1 MGNPGVTRPNER
13 SGDRGRDK
21 PALAYRLT
29 DTYGLVLLLI
39 ILDYIVVSTLFGTA
53 WGKFISIFFLA
64 STLLF
69 TLRVSRSRRI
79 WQLMAA
85 IYLVVI
91 TVSALI
97 SIFIPGDEKFSQVL
111 GTVAGSLLL
120 VTPFVILR
128 RVIAHPVVTTETVLG
143 AVCVYLI
150 IGFSFAFIYSMLAL
164 VSPPPFFTGV
174 STTTIDETL
183 FFSYSTLTTVG
194 YGNLVPSI
202 QSGPNLCHA
211 GSALRPDL
219 PCPHRCPAGLTLG
232 AAGATVARSW
242 KVEGCP
248 HPVRR
253 PRAPGD
259 LGRPS
264 SYSQR
269 LSGILSQFAPSLW
282 AVPVCLP
289 QADAARARPARDAS
303 YPQPPSIR
311 SGKWRRDPPHFGRWW

>member
-1 MGNPGVTRPNER
+1 MGNPGVTRPSER
-13 SGDRGRDK
+13 SGVRGRDK

-97 SIFIPGDEKFSQVL
+97 SIFIPGDEKFSQLL
-111 GTVAGSLLL
+111 GTLAGSLLL

-174 STTTIDETL
+174 SKTTIDETL

-202 QSGPNLCHA
+202 SLGQTFAMLE
-211 GSALRPDL
+211 ALFGQIYL
-219 PCPHRCPAGLTLG
+219 VLI
-232 AAGATVARSW
+232 VARLVSLW
-242 KVEGCP
+242 GQQVRPLPGMEGGKLP
-248 HPVRR
+248 PSSSEAEG
-253 PRAPGD
+253 PRAT
-259 LGRPS
+259 
-264 SYSQR
+264 
-269 LSGILSQFAPSLW
+269 
-282 AVPVCLP
+282 
-289 QADAARARPARDAS
+289 
-303 YPQPPSIR
+303 
-311 SGKWRRDPPHFGRWW
+311 